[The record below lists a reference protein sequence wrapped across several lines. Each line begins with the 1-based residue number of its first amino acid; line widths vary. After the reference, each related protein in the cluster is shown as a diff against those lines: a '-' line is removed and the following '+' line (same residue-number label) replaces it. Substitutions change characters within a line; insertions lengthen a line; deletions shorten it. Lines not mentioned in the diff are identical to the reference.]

1 MAADPYEEFRRAV
14 ERPEDALDLGRA
26 ALAIAESEYPR
37 LDTTAYLARIDEL
50 AIAVTKHLTG
60 DESGPHRS
68 IAALNYVLFQK
79 CAFRGNRDDYFDA
92 KNSFLNEVI
101 DRRIGIPITLSVLY
115 MEVARRIG
123 LPLLGVGFPGHF
135 LVKYQ
140 DDREEIVIDP
150 FNGGDIRTPD
160 SLQQLLAGLYG
171 KPVALSPQLLDPVT
185 KRQILRRML
194 NNLKFIY
201 LRQRDFVKALAAL
214 DRMTIAEPNLA
225 EDLRERGQV
234 YLALEYF
241 PQAKADYESYLRLA
255 PDAPDAEKIRDQLV
269 DLATRGTSI
278 H

>member
-1 MAADPYEEFRRAV
+1 M
-14 ERPEDALDLGRA
+14 
-26 ALAIAESEYPR
+26 
-37 LDTTAYLARIDEL
+37 
-50 AIAVTKHLTG
+50 TKHLTG

-135 LVKYQ
+135 LVKYL

-160 SLQQLLAGLYG
+160 SLQ
-171 KPVALSPQLLDPVT
+171 
-185 KRQILRRML
+185 
-194 NNLKFIY
+194 
-201 LRQRDFVKALAAL
+201 
-214 DRMTIAEPNLA
+214 
-225 EDLRERGQV
+225 
-234 YLALEYF
+234 
-241 PQAKADYESYLRLA
+241 
-255 PDAPDAEKIRDQLV
+255 
-269 DLATRGTSI
+269 
-278 H
+278 

>member
-1 MAADPYEEFRRAV
+1 MAADTYEEFRRAV
-14 ERPEDALDLGRA
+14 ERPEEALDLGRA
-26 ALAIAESEYPR
+26 ALAIAASEYPR

-50 AIAVTKHLTG
+50 EIAVTKHLTG

-135 LVKYQ
+135 LVKYLG
-140 DDREEIVIDP
+140 DREEIVIDP

-201 LRQRDFVKALAAL
+201 LRQRDLVKALAAL

-241 PQAKADYESYLRLA
+241 PQAKTDFESYLRLA

-269 DLATRGTSI
+269 DLARRGMSI

>member
-26 ALAIAESEYPR
+26 ALAIAEAEYPR
-37 LDTTAYLARIDEL
+37 LDITAYLARIDEL
-50 AIAVTKHLTG
+50 AVAVTKHLTG

-135 LVKYQ
+135 LVKYL

-160 SLQQLLAGLYG
+160 SLQELLAGLYG

-185 KRQILRRML
+185 KKQILRRML

-201 LRQRDFVKALAAL
+201 LRQRDLVKVLAAL
-214 DRMTIAEPNLA
+214 DRMMIAEPNLP

-241 PQAKADYESYLRLA
+241 PQAKADFESYLRLA
-255 PDAPDAEKIRDQLV
+255 PDAPDAGKIRDQLV
-269 DLATRGTSI
+269 DLAGRGTSI